1 MDKQSKIVLISG
13 PTASG
18 KSNFAV
24 KIAKKIQGEIINADS
39 MQVYKILKILTA
51 RPNKIEQ
58 KDIKHHLYGVVDL
71 NKKFSTGQWL
81 ELTIKKIKNIK
92 KKKKIPILVGG
103 TGLYFQSL
111 INGLVKIPEIP
122 LKFRNKVRLMSK
134 REGQKKF
141 YKKLLKLDP
150 KVKDRFDPNDMQ
162 RSIRAYEIKSYTDIS
177 MYDWLARTESEF
189 KNSDFLKLYIETK
202 REKLIERINLRTLNM
217 INGGAINEVK
227 KFLKLKIRKDQSVNK
242 VIGIAELTQYLNH
255 EVTLEEAKELISI
268 KTRQYAKRQATWA
281 RTRMTSWKKI
291 KLTRID
297 DFLTKLNKSLLKLD
311 QRAQLQLD
319 CPNG

>member
-1 MDKQSKIVLISG
+1 MDKQSKIILISG

-24 KIAKKIQGEIINADS
+24 KLAKKVQGEIINADS
-39 MQVYKILKILTA
+39 MQVYKRLKILTA
-51 RPNKIEQ
+51 RPGKIEQ
-58 KDIKHHLYGVVDL
+58 KNIKHHLYGVVDL
-71 NKKFSTGQWL
+71 SKKFSTGQWL
-81 ELTIKKIKNIK
+81 ELAIKKIKDIK

-122 LKFRNKVRLMSK
+122 FKFRNKVRLMSK

-150 KVKDRFDPNDMQ
+150 KIKGKFDPNDTQ

-177 MYDWLARTESEF
+177 MYDWLARTKSEF
-189 KNSDFLKLYIETK
+189 KDSDFLKLQIETK
-202 REKLIERINLRTLNM
+202 REKLIERINIRTSSM
-217 INGGAINEVK
+217 INDGAINEVK

-255 EVTLEEAKELISI
+255 EITLEEVKELILI

-281 RTRMTSWKKI
+281 RTRMISWTKIDPNKLDSYIKKL
-291 KLTRID
+291 K
-297 DFLTKLNKSLLKLD
+297 KSSLKLD
-311 QRAQLQLD
+311 QLT
-319 CPNG
+319 

>member
-1 MDKQSKIVLISG
+1 MDKQSKIILISG

-24 KIAKKIQGEIINADS
+24 KLAKKVQGEIINADS
-39 MQVYKILKILTA
+39 MQVYKKLKILTA

-58 KDIKHHLYGVVDL
+58 KNIKHHLYGVVDL
-71 NKKFSTGQWL
+71 SKKFSTGQWL
-81 ELTIKKIKNIK
+81 ELAIKKIKDIK

-122 LKFRNKVRLMSK
+122 FKFRNKVRLMSK

-150 KVKDRFDPNDMQ
+150 KIKGKFDPNDTQ

-177 MYDWLARTESEF
+177 MYDWLARTKSEF
-189 KNSDFLKLYIETK
+189 KDSDFLKLQIETK
-202 REKLIERINLRTLNM
+202 REKLIERINIRTSSM
-217 INGGAINEVK
+217 INDGAINEVK

-255 EVTLEEAKELISI
+255 EITLEEVKELILI

-281 RTRMTSWKKI
+281 RTRMISWIKIDPNKLDSYIKKL
-291 KLTRID
+291 K
-297 DFLTKLNKSLLKLD
+297 KSSLKLD
-311 QRAQLQLD
+311 QLT
-319 CPNG
+319 

>member
-81 ELTIKKIKNIK
+81 ELVIKKIKNIK

-150 KVKDRFDPNDMQ
+150 KVKDKFDPNDTQ

-242 VIGIAELTQYLNH
+242 VIGIAELTQHLNH
-255 EVTLEEAKELISI
+255 EVTLEEARELISI

-291 KLTRID
+291 KPTRID
-297 DFLTKLNKSLLKLD
+297 DFIKKLK
-311 QRAQLQLD
+311 
-319 CPNG
+319 

>member
-1 MDKQSKIVLISG
+1 MDKQSKIILISG

-24 KIAKKIQGEIINADS
+24 KIAKKIEGEIINADS

-51 RPNKIEQ
+51 RPNKEEQ
-58 KDIKHHLYGVVDL
+58 KNIKHHLYGVIDL
-71 NKKFSTGQWL
+71 NEKFSTGQWL
-81 ELTIKKIKNIK
+81 ELAIKRIKSIQKN
-92 KKKKIPILVGG
+92 KKIPILVGG

-150 KVKDRFDPNDMQ
+150 KVKDKFDPNDTQ

-202 REKLIERINLRTLNM
+202 RENLIERINLRTLNM
-217 INGGAINEVK
+217 INDGAINEVK
-227 KFLKLKIRKDQSVNK
+227 KFIKLKIRKDQSVNK

-291 KLTRID
+291 KPTRID
-297 DFLTKLNKSLLKLD
+297 DCIKKLNKSLLKLD
-311 QRAQLQLD
+311 Q
-319 CPNG
+319 